1 MNDVER
7 VLLKQSVDLID
18 DVINRNESVF
28 AELALDKYQDENNS
42 VVIIF
47 SILWQIGVRWKSIK
61 NLIATEDNIAIKII
75 LRSIFEIQKN
85 LEYILLEPKQTRKKL
100 LAYNLNLT
108 IENFKAIESEIPK
121 DIIEEISLESLIT
134 KMKLEEI
141 SDLVFS
147 KFNNNEWRKFNWRL
161 LFAKDKTFSVMTD
174 HIDEDFAIVT
184 RSLFKQ
190 MSLDTHGNG
199 GKVSEVITKENP
211 FNEEIEKITLALLL
225 SLLCDFEMIVEDFL
239 GMFYPENLEKWQSDG
254 RVRPYIQMIVP
265 MLVLNEISI
274 ENIEGQLQELSKVEE
289 SLTN

>member
-7 VLLKQSVDLID
+7 DLVKQSVDLID

-28 AELALDKYQDENNS
+28 AELDLDKCQDENNS

-47 SILWQIGVRWKSIK
+47 QMLWQIGVRWKSIK
-61 NLIATEDNIAIKII
+61 NLVATKDNIAIKII
-75 LRSIFEIQKN
+75 LRSVFEIQKN
-85 LEYILLEPKQTRKKL
+85 LEYILLDPKQTRNKL

-108 IENFKAIESEIPK
+108 IENLKAIESEVPK
-121 DIIEEISLESLIT
+121 DIIEKISLESFIT

-141 SDLVFS
+141 SDLVFF
-147 KFNNNEWRKFNWRL
+147 KFKKNEWRKFNWRL
-161 LFAKDKTFSVMTD
+161 LFANDKTFSVMTD
-174 HIDEDFAIVT
+174 HIDEDFATVT

-211 FNEEIEKITLALLL
+211 FNEEIEKTTLALLL
-225 SLLCDFEMIVEDFL
+225 ILLCDFEAIVEDFL
-239 GMFYPENLEKWQSDG
+239 GMFYPANLEKWQSDG

-265 MLVLNEISI
+265 MLFLNELSI
-274 ENIEGQLQELSKVEE
+274 ENIESKIQEIKFGQSIH
-289 SLTN
+289 